1 MSEFKSTDKGNDGAD
16 WGRVRRLQHLAAI
29 RRNQV
34 SVAEMILFLAEDP
47 PNASAAK
54 EALDELDF
62 ESQRGIWSCSTK
74 DGGMWE
80 TWQRSALKYGD
91 LTTDNSWNVWKARNN
106 L

>member
-1 MSEFKSTDKGNDGAD
+1 MTTFRSSDKGQEKAD
-16 WGRVRRLQHLAAI
+16 WGVVRRAQHLAAI

-80 TWQRSALKYGD
+80 TWQRDALKYGD
-91 LTTDNSWNVWKARNN
+91 LETTNSWNVWKARNN